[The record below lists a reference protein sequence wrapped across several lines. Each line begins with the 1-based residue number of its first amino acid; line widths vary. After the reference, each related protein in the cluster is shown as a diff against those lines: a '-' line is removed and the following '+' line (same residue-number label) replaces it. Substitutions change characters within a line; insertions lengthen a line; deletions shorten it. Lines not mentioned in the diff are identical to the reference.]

1 MVISMDHPSIYL
13 VFSKTGTWL
22 SRLITLFSPMKYAHT
37 SLSFDPTFTRMYS
50 FGRINPDNPF
60 SGGFVVENL
69 FGGVYKKFPR
79 CTCMIYKIPVT
90 NEQFLSLQAQVG
102 AFLKEKEKYRY
113 NLLGLFGVLF
123 NKPIKRKKHYF
134 CSQFVSEL
142 LIKGGIYASSKAPEL
157 IRTNDLFTIEN
168 KEVLYEGLVRD
179 LPPGITSHPG
189 N

>member
-1 MVISMDHPSIYL
+1 MDQPAIYL

-22 SRLITLFSPMKYAHT
+22 SRLITFFAPMKYAHT
-37 SLSFDPTFTRMYS
+37 SLSFDPAFTRMYS

-69 FGGVYKKFPR
+69 FAGVYKKFPR
-79 CTCMIYKIPVT
+79 CTCMIYKIPVSR
-90 NEQFLSLQAQVG
+90 EQYLSLQAQVG
-102 AFLKEKEKYRY
+102 AFLKGKEEYRY

-134 CSQFVSEL
+134 CSQFVAEL
-142 LIKGGIYASSKAPEL
+142 LIESGIYVSPKVPAL
-157 IRTNDLFTIEN
+157 IRTSDLFAIEN

-179 LPPGITSHPG
+179 LPPEITGPPG
-189 N
+189 K